1 MGERPDYTRVD
12 APARRPSP
20 AEMDQNRISN
30 PVLRGFNPD
39 PSIVRVGEDFFLATS
54 TFEWFPG
61 VQIHHSKD
69 LTHWRLAARPLCRPA
84 QLDMRGDPD
93 SCGVWAPDLTY
104 ADGRFWLVYT
114 DVKRFGQ
121 STLDG
126 PTGMT
131 LRDFHNYL
139 VTCDRIDGDWSDPI
153 HLNSSG
159 FDPALFHDD
168 DGRSWLLNMLW
179 DHRPTKPRFAGI
191 VAQELDRSTG
201 KLLGER
207 RVIFE
212 GTQRGFTEGPHL
224 YKRDGWYHLLV
235 AEGGTG
241 WEHAV
246 VMARSRTLCGPY
258 EAHPDGAVLT
268 SFGRRDLPLTRAG
281 HGDLVELADGTPWIS
296 YLCGRPLPGRERCV
310 LGRET
315 ALQPMQW
322 GDDGW
327 LRTSRSDAL
336 PDPAPPAPD
345 LPPAPWPH
353 TPWNGRFDQPD
364 LPQDLQWLRTPYPE
378 ELFSLAARPG
388 YLRLYGRES
397 LGSHFTQ
404 ALVARRQQHFR
415 YTATT
420 RLEFDPAHFQQAA
433 GLVCYYNST
442 KFHYLFV
449 TRDGDARQL
458 QVMSSSP
465 DDGGTSLTT
474 IVPAL
479 ARGPI
484 ELRVDVDDDAL
495 RFAWRE
501 GDQDWRF
508 APEVLDASIL
518 SDEASFPGLPNFTGA
533 FVGMACQDLA
543 GTAAPAD
550 FAFFRYEGRDEE

>member
-1 MGERPDYTRVD
+1 
-12 APARRPSP
+12 
-20 AEMDQNRISN
+20 
-30 PVLRGFNPD
+30 
-39 PSIVRVGEDFFLATS
+39 
-54 TFEWFPG
+54 
-61 VQIHHSKD
+61 
-69 LTHWRLAARPLCRPA
+69 
-84 QLDMRGDPD
+84 
-93 SCGVWAPDLTY
+93 
-104 ADGRFWLVYT
+104 
-114 DVKRFGQ
+114 
-121 STLDG
+121 
-126 PTGMT
+126 
-131 LRDFHNYL
+131 
-139 VTCDRIDGDWSDPI
+139 
-153 HLNSSG
+153 
-159 FDPALFHDD
+159 
-168 DGRSWLLNMLW
+168 
-179 DHRPTKPRFAGI
+179 
-191 VAQELDRSTG
+191 
-201 KLLGER
+201 
-207 RVIFE
+207 
-212 GTQRGFTEGPHL
+212 
-224 YKRDGWYHLLV
+224 
-235 AEGGTG
+235 
-241 WEHAV
+241 
-246 VMARSRTLCGPY
+246 
-258 EAHPDGAVLT
+258 
-268 SFGRRDLPLTRAG
+268 
-281 HGDLVELADGTPWIS
+281 
-296 YLCGRPLPGRERCV
+296 
-310 LGRET
+310 
-315 ALQPMQW
+315 MQW

-345 LPPAPWPH
+345 LPPAPRPH

-484 ELRVDVDDDAL
+484 ELRVDVDHDAL

-533 FVGMACQDLA
+533 FVGMYVPGHPHYDHHVKTYGHPSEFGYKDVIPLWKAERFDPEALMDKYAAA
-543 GTAAPAD
+543 GAKY
-550 FAFFRYEGRDEE
+550 FVSM